1 MYFDK
6 FVNQYVELHNNLQK
20 TNLSASQVTDAQADG
35 ATMYNSSNIETHI
48 ALLVAW
54 IFLFL
59 FTLLKKRGIKLK
71 KNSSPLEDLHSC
83 KTCHF
88 FANNHYLQCA
98 VRPSIVL
105 TKQAI
110 NCPGHCVHKNKF
122 FGQLNSW

>member
-6 FVNQYVELHNNLQK
+6 FVKQYVEVQKNLK
-20 TNLSASQVTDAQADG
+20 ETNLSASQVTDAQTDG

-54 IFLFL
+54 VFLFL
-59 FTLLKKRGIKLK
+59 FILLKKREIKLK
-71 KNSSPLEDLHSC
+71 RNSSSVEDLHPC
-83 KTCHF
+83 KTCRF

-105 TKQAI
+105 TKQAMD
-110 NCPGHCVHKNKF
+110 CPDYCVQKNKF
-122 FGQLNSW
+122 FGQLNS

>member
-6 FVNQYVELHNNLQK
+6 FVKQYVEVQKNLK
-20 TNLSASQVTDAQADG
+20 ETNLSASQVTDAQTDG

-54 IFLFL
+54 VFLFL
-59 FTLLKKRGIKLK
+59 FILLKKREIKLK
-71 KNSSPLEDLHSC
+71 RNSSSVEDLHPC
-83 KTCHF
+83 KTCRF

-105 TKQAI
+105 TKQAMD
-110 NCPGHCVHKNKF
+110 CPDYCVQKNKF
-122 FGQLNSW
+122 FGKLNS